1 MKTFAL
7 CAAMALALSTSAF
20 AQSETTPSAQ
30 TEATAPA
37 TTVEQNAALATAPE
51 PQTPP
56 EAASPAATPAVPLP
70 AAISA
75 PPDGKGQIVFFRPNR
90 FVGAAL
96 SFTVRESEQDLGRL
110 PNARYF
116 VHVAEPGV
124 HEYEIGRNDTLRLE
138 IEPGTTYYVIQN
150 TRLGVVAGRAVI
162 SPSDQAAF
170 EAALPRIR
178 LWEPRN

>member
-7 CAAMALALSTSAF
+7 SAAVALALSTSAF
-20 AQSETTPSAQ
+20 AQSETTSPP
-30 TEATAPA
+30 ETAA
-37 TTVEQNAALATAPE
+37 AVEQTAAAETAPE
-51 PQTPP
+51 SQTPQ
-56 EAASPAATPAVPLP
+56 EAAPPAATPAVSLP
-70 AAISA
+70 AGISA
-75 PPDGKGQIVFFRPNR
+75 PPEGKGQIVFFRPNR

-138 IEPGTTYYVIQN
+138 IEPGTIYYVIQN
-150 TRLGVVAGRAVI
+150 TQMGIVAGRAVI
-162 SPSDQAAF
+162 SPSDQTAF
-170 EAALPRIR
+170 ETALPRMR